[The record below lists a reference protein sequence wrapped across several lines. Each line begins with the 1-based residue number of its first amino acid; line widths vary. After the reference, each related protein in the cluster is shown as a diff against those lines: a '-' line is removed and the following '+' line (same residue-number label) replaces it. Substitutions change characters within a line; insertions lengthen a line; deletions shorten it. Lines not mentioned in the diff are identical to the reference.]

1 VHHSK
6 KNQNLGQ
13 VVVVEPGFVGFAGVV
28 GFVGLGV
35 STKKEF
41 CFRTLFFLAVSVA
54 VAAFAFVV
62 DVAVVAV
69 VQALAV
75 FAFVVVVRVVVD
87 VAVPAVFAVVVAEG
101 VVVCVA
107 PPQDGSAGSE
117 QRGKRKGQLWMSAV
131 PLAAAFAA
139 AVLVAAGIAAESVG

>member
-1 VHHSK
+1 MHHSK

-87 VAVPAVFAVVVAEG
+87 VAVP
-101 VVVCVA
+101 
-107 PPQDGSAGSE
+107 QDGSAGSE